1 MTRSFVLGIDCRL
14 YMMPVAT
21 RDPTVPKPAQDYDT
35 AVPPANSAD
44 YTEVQTVQDVTL
56 NLTTSTADLT
66 NRKSNGWR
74 QVVSALKEGSVD
86 FSVLWQ
92 PDDTIFS
99 DLLTLFLTQCPAAF
113 LILDGP
119 HTGFKLN
126 APNQLLGRC
135 GETGLVTGLHA
146 DFILSDFSRNESLE
160 EGVTADVTIEPAVGL
175 ISPEW
180 VELAVDTS

>member
-1 MTRSFVLGIDCRL
+1 MSRSFVLGIDCRL
-14 YMMPVAT
+14 YKLTDRATNPPVTPYADGSST
-21 RDPTVPKPAQDYDT
+21 TPPST
-35 AVPPANSAD
+35 AGN
-44 YTEVQTVQDVTL
+44 YTLIETVQDVTL

-92 PDDTIFS
+92 PDDPLFQA
-99 DLLTLFLTQCPAAF
+99 LLNLFLTQCPDAF

-119 HTGFKLN
+119 NTGFKTTT
-126 APNQLLGRC
+126 PGEILGRC
-135 GETGLVTGLHA
+135 GETGDVTGLHA

-160 EGVTADVTIEPAVGL
+160 EGVTADITIEPAVGL

-180 VELAVDTS
+180 VQIVPVTA